1 METYASEMQKK
12 DLEIENLKEELEI
25 SRGNELTDEDVE
37 QAYEIKAMFEEQEVK
52 IDEQSAKIKSL
63 EEALQQSAEKV
74 NEQEGKIKSLEE
86 TLQQSVGKEKEQQA
100 KINSLEE
107 TLQASMETEKTL
119 ADLKIENAE
128 LKAMTGFTD
137 KKEREVADQPG
148 RFDYIFTGVPAKN
161 PTAPS
166 VPFVLEE
173 ESKRAKITASTDL
186 TFESR
191 PRTAPPAP
199 ASASASAS
207 RQASKPGSPYDFL
220 FGLGA
225 WPGHRAL

>member
-1 METYASEMQKK
+1 MQKK

-63 EEALQQSAEKV
+63 QEALQQYAEKV

-86 TLQQSVGKEKEQQA
+86 TLQQSMEKEKEQQA
-100 KINSLEE
+100 KINSLE
-107 TLQASMETEKTL
+107 TLEVSMETEKTL
-119 ADLKIENAE
+119 ADLNIENAE
-128 LKAMTGFTD
+128 LKAVTGFTD
-137 KKEREVADQPG
+137 KKGKEVGDQPG
-148 RFDYIFTGVPAKN
+148 RFDYIFTGVPGSFG
-161 PTAPS
+161 TFCS
-166 VPFVLEE
+166 GGGFEE
-173 ESKRAKITASTDL
+173 GKITASTDL

-191 PRTAPPAP
+191 PRTAAPAP

-207 RQASKPGSPYDFL
+207 RQASKPGPPYDFL

-225 WPGHRAL
+225 RPGHRAL